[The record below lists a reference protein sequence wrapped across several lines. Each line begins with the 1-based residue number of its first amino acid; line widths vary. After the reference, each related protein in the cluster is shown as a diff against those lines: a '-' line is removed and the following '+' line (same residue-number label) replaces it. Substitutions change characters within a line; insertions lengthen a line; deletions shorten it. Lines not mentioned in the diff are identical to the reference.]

1 MDARVNRRI
10 KSGDAHDAER
20 ITLLDHVQNDGL
32 LASDTLA
39 STPSNEYGNDYI
51 AGGAGDDEIFGGLGN
66 DVIQGDGT
74 IGMFAGATPYQLGQ
88 AQLSL
93 QLASGGTYTLPAGFT
108 TFGAARG
115 GPVPTDPS
123 NFGFSANF
131 SGALTVN
138 PSFEGAGDGND
149 YIEGGGGN
157 DVTFG
162 GLGQDD
168 IIGGS
173 SDLYGLTARSQ
184 RPDGSDLI
192 FGGAGTEIS
201 PNNPG
206 QATVD
211 AHGNITVI
219 PGGDALDSDT
229 IIGDNGRILRLVG
242 VNGTPR
248 TGASATLAWNQP
260 GSNGVASIN
269 GLLVYN
275 YDNNNDKVINT
286 NNHIVVRAVDE
297 LDYTPGGP
305 DNNPTAAKL
314 DIGGA
319 DEIHGEGGDDF
330 IYGMKGNDV
339 LFGDGQ
345 NDSIIGGYG
354 NDSISGGTGDDGIIG
369 DDGRISISR
378 NSLSADPSS
387 VGYLV
392 STGEP
397 LNGIPP
403 LLPSDLNKTTN
414 LSGALKVTFN
424 LTPDNVRGTDSAIFA
439 GTRSAYTLTDLGGG
453 SALVSGPNGN
463 DTLASVERLIFDDQ
477 TVIWPPEPDLIV
489 SSITPAVTSVAQGSN
504 LSFSYV
510 IKNQGGVG
518 AGLNYS
524 SWLVDSKPTVGSGSV
539 WDTINSLAAGATA
552 SFTDSIS
559 TSGLSV
565 GTHTL
570 WVDADNWNNVAES
583 TETNNWNSVTFTV
596 TAPPQPDLIVSSITP
611 AVSSVAQGTNLSF
624 SYVIKN
630 QGTAA
635 AGLNYSSWLVDS
647 KPTVGS
653 GSVWDTI
660 NSLAVGAT
668 ASFTDSISTSGLSV
682 GTHTLWVDADN
693 WNNVAE
699 STETNNWNSVTFT
712 VTAPPQ
718 PDLIVS
724 SITPAVS
731 SVAQGTNLSFSY
743 VIKNQGTAAAGLNYS
758 SWLVDSKPTVG
769 SGSVWDTINSLAAG
783 ATASF
788 TDSISTSGLSVG
800 THTLWVDADN
810 WNNVAESTETN
821 NWNSVTFTVTAPPHP
836 QAAASAPSQPD
847 ASNPLT
853 ADALA
858 PTFAAAKELWTQA
871 LGAGDP
877 RLAILDQV
885 KILISSLPDR
895 LLGATTGT
903 TIVLD
908 STAAG
913 WGWFVDPTPLANSE
927 FGIALSNGVYAATPG
942 SPAYGH
948 MDLLTTLIHELGNA
962 MGFAEDQGQDVTGA
976 TLQAGV
982 RRIPTVAAASPLPAA
997 DPPVTVPVASNL
1009 PAPNASNGFAAA
1021 QPASAGS
1028 PLTKGSLGQ
1037 PIIPVAVAPAAL
1049 TPGGAPAGVV
1059 VASAPVLP
1067 GIAPSWGLRSAAQCP
1082 RRGSP
1087 ARSAAST
1094 RSSRSCLSM
1103 RADGA

>member
-1 MDARVNRRI
+1 M
-10 KSGDAHDAER
+10 
-20 ITLLDHVQNDGL
+20 
-32 LASDTLA
+32 
-39 STPSNEYGNDYI
+39 
-51 AGGAGDDEIFGGLGN
+51 
-66 DVIQGDGT
+66 
-74 IGMFAGATPYQLGQ
+74 
-88 AQLSL
+88 
-93 QLASGGTYTLPAGFT
+93 T
-108 TFGAARG
+108 T
-115 GPVPTDPS
+115 
-123 NFGFSANF
+123 
-131 SGALTVN
+131 
-138 PSFEGAGDGND
+138 
-149 YIEGGGGN
+149 
-157 DVTFG
+157 
-162 GLGQDD
+162 
-168 IIGGS
+168 
-173 SDLYGLTARSQ
+173 
-184 RPDGSDLI
+184 
-192 FGGAGTEIS
+192 
-201 PNNPG
+201 
-206 QATVD
+206 
-211 AHGNITVI
+211 
-219 PGGDALDSDT
+219 
-229 IIGDNGRILRLVG
+229 
-242 VNGTPR
+242 
-248 TGASATLAWNQP
+248 
-260 GSNGVASIN
+260 
-269 GLLVYN
+269 
-275 YDNNNDKVINT
+275 
-286 NNHIVVRAVDE
+286 
-297 LDYTPGGP
+297 
-305 DNNPTAAKL
+305 
-314 DIGGA
+314 
-319 DEIHGEGGDDF
+319 
-330 IYGMKGNDV
+330 
-339 LFGDGQ
+339 
-345 NDSIIGGYG
+345 
-354 NDSISGGTGDDGIIG
+354 
-369 DDGRISISR
+369 
-378 NSLSADPSS
+378 
-387 VGYLV
+387 
-392 STGEP
+392 
-397 LNGIPP
+397 
-403 LLPSDLNKTTN
+403 
-414 LSGALKVTFN
+414 
-424 LTPDNVRGTDSAIFA
+424 
-439 GTRSAYTLTDLGGG
+439 
-453 SALVSGPNGN
+453 
-463 DTLASVERLIFDDQ
+463 
-477 TVIWPPEPDLIV
+477 
-489 SSITPAVTSVAQGSN
+489 VAQGSN

-510 IKNQGGVG
+510 IKNQGTAA

-596 TAPPQPDLIVSSITP
+596 TAPPHPDLIVSSITP

-660 NSLAVGAT
+660 NSLAAGAT

-712 VTAPPQ
+712 VTAPPH

-769 SGSVWDTINSLAAG
+769 SGSVWDTINSLAAGATASFTDSISTSGLSVGTHTLWVDADNWNNVAESTETNNWNSVTFTVTAPPHPDLIVSSITPAVSSVAQGTNLSFSYVIKNQGTAAAGLNYSSWLVDSKPRWEAARVGYDNSLAAG

-927 FGIALSNGVYAATPG
+927 FRIALSNGVYAATPG
-942 SPAYGH
+942 EPRLWAHGPAH
-948 MDLLTTLIHELGNA
+948 DAHT
-962 MGFAEDQGQDVTGA
+962 
-976 TLQAGV
+976 
-982 RRIPTVAAASPLPAA
+982 
-997 DPPVTVPVASNL
+997 
-1009 PAPNASNGFAAA
+1009 
-1021 QPASAGS
+1021 
-1028 PLTKGSLGQ
+1028 
-1037 PIIPVAVAPAAL
+1037 
-1049 TPGGAPAGVV
+1049 
-1059 VASAPVLP
+1059 
-1067 GIAPSWGLRSAAQCP
+1067 
-1082 RRGSP
+1082 
-1087 ARSAAST
+1087 
-1094 RSSRSCLSM
+1094 
-1103 RADGA
+1103 

>member
-1 MDARVNRRI
+1 M
-10 KSGDAHDAER
+10 KS
-20 ITLLDHVQNDGL
+20 T
-32 LASDTLA
+32 
-39 STPSNEYGNDYI
+39 
-51 AGGAGDDEIFGGLGN
+51 
-66 DVIQGDGT
+66 
-74 IGMFAGATPYQLGQ
+74 
-88 AQLSL
+88 
-93 QLASGGTYTLPAGFT
+93 
-108 TFGAARG
+108 
-115 GPVPTDPS
+115 
-123 NFGFSANF
+123 
-131 SGALTVN
+131 
-138 PSFEGAGDGND
+138 
-149 YIEGGGGN
+149 
-157 DVTFG
+157 
-162 GLGQDD
+162 
-168 IIGGS
+168 
-173 SDLYGLTARSQ
+173 
-184 RPDGSDLI
+184 
-192 FGGAGTEIS
+192 
-201 PNNPG
+201 
-206 QATVD
+206 
-211 AHGNITVI
+211 
-219 PGGDALDSDT
+219 
-229 IIGDNGRILRLVG
+229 
-242 VNGTPR
+242 
-248 TGASATLAWNQP
+248 
-260 GSNGVASIN
+260 
-269 GLLVYN
+269 
-275 YDNNNDKVINT
+275 
-286 NNHIVVRAVDE
+286 VRA
-297 LDYTPGGP
+297 
-305 DNNPTAAKL
+305 A
-314 DIGGA
+314 I
-319 DEIHGEGGDDF
+319 DF

-354 NDSISGGTGDDGIIG
+354 NNSISGGTADDAIIG
-369 DDGRISISR
+369 DDGHISISR

-387 VGYLV
+387 PGYLV

-403 LLPSDLNKTTN
+403 LLPSDLNKTNN

-424 LTPDNVRGTDSAIFA
+424 LTPYSVRGTDSAIFA

-489 SSITPAVTSVAQGSN
+489 SSITPAVSTVAQGTQPE
-504 LSFSYV
+504 LLLCD
-510 IKNQGGVG
+510 QEPGHAA

-769 SGSVWDTINSLAAG
+769 SGSVLGYDQLIGGWRHRLVHRQHQHVGAERRHAHAVGRCRQLEQCCGEHRDQQLEFRHLHGDG
-783 ATASF
+783 ATA
-788 TDSISTSGLSVG
+788 
-800 THTLWVDADN
+800 
-810 WNNVAESTETN
+810 
-821 NWNSVTFTVTAPPHP
+821 P
-836 QAAASAPSQPD
+836 
-847 ASNPLT
+847 
-853 ADALA
+853 
-858 PTFAAAKELWTQA
+858 
-871 LGAGDP
+871 
-877 RLAILDQV
+877 
-885 KILISSLPDR
+885 
-895 LLGATTGT
+895 
-903 TIVLD
+903 
-908 STAAG
+908 
-913 WGWFVDPTPLANSE
+913 
-927 FGIALSNGVYAATPG
+927 
-942 SPAYGH
+942 
-948 MDLLTTLIHELGNA
+948 
-962 MGFAEDQGQDVTGA
+962 
-976 TLQAGV
+976 
-982 RRIPTVAAASPLPAA
+982 
-997 DPPVTVPVASNL
+997 
-1009 PAPNASNGFAAA
+1009 
-1021 QPASAGS
+1021 AGS
-1028 PLTKGSLGQ
+1028 G
-1037 PIIPVAVAPAAL
+1037 
-1049 TPGGAPAGVV
+1049 
-1059 VASAPVLP
+1059 
-1067 GIAPSWGLRSAAQCP
+1067 
-1082 RRGSP
+1082 
-1087 ARSAAST
+1087 
-1094 RSSRSCLSM
+1094 
-1103 RADGA
+1103 

>member
-1 MDARVNRRI
+1 MCC
-10 KSGDAHDAER
+10 
-20 ITLLDHVQNDGL
+20 
-32 LASDTLA
+32 
-39 STPSNEYGNDYI
+39 
-51 AGGAGDDEIFGGLGN
+51 
-66 DVIQGDGT
+66 
-74 IGMFAGATPYQLGQ
+74 
-88 AQLSL
+88 
-93 QLASGGTYTLPAGFT
+93 
-108 TFGAARG
+108 
-115 GPVPTDPS
+115 
-123 NFGFSANF
+123 SA
-131 SGALTVN
+131 
-138 PSFEGAGDGND
+138 
-149 YIEGGGGN
+149 
-157 DVTFG
+157 
-162 GLGQDD
+162 
-168 IIGGS
+168 
-173 SDLYGLTARSQ
+173 TARTTAS
-184 RPDGSDLI
+184 SV
-192 FGGAGTEIS
+192 
-201 PNNPG
+201 
-206 QATVD
+206 AT
-211 AHGNITVI
+211 A
-219 PGGDALDSDT
+219 T
-229 IIGDNGRILRLVG
+229 I
-242 VNGTPR
+242 
-248 TGASATLAWNQP
+248 
-260 GSNGVASIN
+260 
-269 GLLVYN
+269 
-275 YDNNNDKVINT
+275 
-286 NNHIVVRAVDE
+286 
-297 LDYTPGGP
+297 
-305 DNNPTAAKL
+305 
-314 DIGGA
+314 
-319 DEIHGEGGDDF
+319 
-330 IYGMKGNDV
+330 
-339 LFGDGQ
+339 
-345 NDSIIGGYG
+345 
-354 NDSISGGTGDDGIIG
+354 SISGGTGDDGIIG

-424 LTPDNVRGTDSAIFA
+424 LTPVNVRGTDSAIFA
-439 GTRSAYTLTDLGGG
+439 GMRSAYTLTDLGGG
-453 SALVSGPNGN
+453 SALVSGPNGL
-463 DTLASVERLIFDDQ
+463 DTLASVERLVFDDQ

-489 SSITPAVTSVAQGSN
+489 SSITPAVTTVAQGSN

-611 AVSSVAQGTNLSF
+611 NATSVTQGSTFSF
-624 SYVIKN
+624 SYVVKDI
-630 QGTAA
+630 GTAA
-635 AGLNYSSWLVDS
+635 AGSSWAGIYLDGQS
-647 KPTVGS
+647 ASNELS
-653 GSVWDTI
+653 GSAGY
-660 NSLAVGAT
+660 NSIAGMAANGGFVT
-668 ASFTDSISTSGLSV
+668 ASNSFGTAGLSV
-682 GTHTLWVDADN
+682 GQHTMWIKADYY
-693 WNNVAE
+693 NNLVSE
-699 STETNNWNSVTFT
+699 SDETNNWKSVTFN
-712 VTAPPQ
+712 VTAPPL
-718 PDLIVS
+718 PDLVVN
-724 SITPAVS
+724 SITPNAT
-731 SVAQGTNLSFSY
+731 SVTQGSTFSFSY
-743 VIKNQGTAAAGLNYS
+743 VVKDIGTAAAGS
-758 SWLVDSKPTVG
+758 SWAGIYLDGQSASNEL
-769 SGSVWDTINSLAAG
+769 SGSAGYNSIAGMAANG
-783 ATASF
+783 GFVTASNSF
-788 TDSISTSGLSVG
+788 GTAGLSVG
-800 THTLWVDADN
+800 QHTLWIKADYYNNLISEGDETNN
-810 WNNVAESTETN
+810 WKSVTFSVTAPPLPDLVVNSITPNATSVTQGSTFSFSYVVKDIGTASAGSSWAGIYLDGQSASNELSGSAGYNSIAGIAANGGFVTASNSFGTAGLSVSQHTLWIKADYWNSSTGQTGNGNVSESNETN

-982 RRIPTVAAASPLPAA
+982 RRVPTVAAASPLPAA

-1009 PAPNASNGFAAA
+1009 PVPNASNGFAAA

-1067 GIAPSWGLRSAAQCP
+1067 GIAPSWGITVGGTVSAPWVSGPVSSPDPVQSFVSLDARGRRVAEVVSEDPPVAERHSSQPSEQGGAKPTINWDNSIDGVANLSSGPAAGSPEWLDDFLNHLGQSETQRNPNAGIRLRPSPSAATSVH
-1082 RRGSP
+1082 G
-1087 ARSAAST
+1087 
-1094 RSSRSCLSM
+1094 
-1103 RADGA
+1103 